1 MLLETYVRLW
11 YDNHIVAG
19 FCRVRFCTA
28 EDGEFLEMIAY
39 VNGFLEDVTVD
50 NAVIDM
56 NGFGINVRISADT
69 ASRLPGIGEQ
79 VRLYTYT
86 YVKEDAFLL
95 YGFLSRSDLEMFK
108 LCITVSGIGPKGA
121 LAILSVMDADSLR
134 FAIMSGDAKAISK
147 APGVGARTAQRLI
160 LELKDKISI
169 DDTLI
174 SREIAVGGAGGIATA
189 GSLHIDSEKKKEA
202 VEALVALGYG
212 QTESLKA
219 VNAIEDVETMDSG
232 SILKAALKKIF

>member
-1 MLLETYVRLW
+1 
-11 YDNHIVAG
+11 
-19 FCRVRFCTA
+19 
-28 EDGEFLEMIAY
+28 
-39 VNGFLEDVTVD
+39 
-50 NAVIDM
+50 
-56 NGFGINVRISADT
+56 
-69 ASRLPGIGEQ
+69 
-79 VRLYTYT
+79 
-86 YVKEDAFLL
+86 
-95 YGFLSRSDLEMFK
+95 MFK

-147 APGVGARTAQRLI
+147 APGVGTRTAQRLI

-174 SREIAVGGAGGIATA
+174 SREIAAGGAEGILTA

-212 QTESLKA
+212 QAESLKA
-219 VNAIEDVETMDSG
+219 VNAIEDVEAMDSG
-232 SILKAALKKIF
+232 AILKAALKKMF

>member
-1 MLLETYVRLW
+1 M
-11 YDNHIVAG
+11 
-19 FCRVRFCTA
+19 F
-28 EDGEFLEMIAY
+28 AY
-39 VNGFLEDVTVD
+39 VNGFLEDATVD
-50 NAVIDM
+50 NAVIDV

-69 ASRLPGIGEQ
+69 ASRLPGIGEE

-121 LAILSVMDADSLR
+121 LAILSVMDADALR
-134 FAIMSGDAKAISK
+134 FAIMSGDAKAISR

-174 SREIAVGGAGGIATA
+174 SREIAAGGAQGI
-189 GSLHIDSEKKKEA
+189 LHIDSEKKKEA

-212 QTESLKA
+212 QAESLKA
-219 VNAIEDVETMDSG
+219 VNALEDVETMDSG
-232 SILKAALKKIF
+232 AILKAALKKLF

>member
-1 MLLETYVRLW
+1 M
-11 YDNHIVAG
+11 
-19 FCRVRFCTA
+19 F
-28 EDGEFLEMIAY
+28 AY

-50 NAVIDM
+50 NAVIDV

-147 APGVGARTAQRLI
+147 APGVGTRTAQRLI
-160 LELKDKISI
+160 LELKDKIFI

-174 SREIAVGGAGGIATA
+174 TREIAAGGGAEGILTA

-212 QTESLKA
+212 QAESLKA

-232 SILKAALKKIF
+232 AILKAALKKLF

>member
-1 MLLETYVRLW
+1 
-11 YDNHIVAG
+11 
-19 FCRVRFCTA
+19 
-28 EDGEFLEMIAY
+28 MIAY

-50 NAVIDM
+50 NAVIDV
-56 NGFGINVRISADT
+56 NGIGINVRISADT

-95 YGFLSRSDLEMFK
+95 YGFLSRSDLDMFR

-134 FAIMSGDAKAISK
+134 FAIMSGDSKAISK
-147 APGVGARTAQRLI
+147 APGIGARTAQRLI

-169 DDTLI
+169 DDTMI
-174 SREIAVGGAGGIATA
+174 SREIAAGSTAGVSA

-212 QTESLKA
+212 QAESLKA
-219 VNAIEDVETMDSG
+219 VNAIDDVEAMDSG
-232 SILKAALKKIF
+232 AILKAALKKLF

>member
-1 MLLETYVRLW
+1 M
-11 YDNHIVAG
+11 
-19 FCRVRFCTA
+19 F
-28 EDGEFLEMIAY
+28 AY
-39 VNGFLEDVTVD
+39 INGFLEDVTVD
-50 NAVIDM
+50 NAVIDV

-69 ASRLPGIGEQ
+69 ASKLPGIGEQ

-134 FAIMSGDAKAISK
+134 FAIMSGDAKAISR

-160 LELKDKISI
+160 LELKDTLRLAAAFCFN
-169 DDTLI
+169 DTATT
-174 SREIAVGGAGGIATA
+174 EIYTL
-189 GSLHIDSEKKKEA
+189 SLHD
-202 VEALVALGYG
+202 ALPICRRCGRHPDRRKSAY
-212 QTESLKA
+212 
-219 VNAIEDVETMDSG
+219 
-232 SILKAALKKIF
+232 

>member
-1 MLLETYVRLW
+1 
-11 YDNHIVAG
+11 
-19 FCRVRFCTA
+19 
-28 EDGEFLEMIAY
+28 
-39 VNGFLEDVTVD
+39 
-50 NAVIDM
+50 
-56 NGFGINVRISADT
+56 
-69 ASRLPGIGEQ
+69 
-79 VRLYTYT
+79 
-86 YVKEDAFLL
+86 
-95 YGFLSRSDLEMFK
+95 MFK

-174 SREIAVGGAGGIATA
+174 SREIAVGGAEGILTA

-212 QTESLKA
+212 QAESLKA

-232 SILKAALKKIF
+232 DILKAALKKLF